1 MFLTI
6 VVPHEHV
13 VELRAGC
20 EALGPACANMFTCE
34 MTDTVGVFYMA
45 SGFVPEELV
54 SYLGSV
60 TEQYGL
66 DVSTEKPLDAMERLQ
81 LSFI

>member
-1 MFLTI
+1 
-6 VVPHEHV
+6 
-13 VELRAGC
+13 
-20 EALGPACANMFTCE
+20 MFTCE

-54 SYLGSV
+54 GYLGSV

>member
-1 MFLTI
+1 
-6 VVPHEHV
+6 
-13 VELRAGC
+13 
-20 EALGPACANMFTCE
+20 MFTCE